1 MNFFQFVFQDWHINK
16 GNIKFRIFLVLFRVA
31 NFCSLKPWYKYLGLP
46 YIILYKFLI
55 QWIFTLEVPYNIS
68 IGRNFSIYH
77 GQALIL
83 NYDVVI
89 GANCTLRHC
98 TTIGVKTLANGE
110 ESAAPIIGDNVDVGN
125 NVSIIGN
132 VCIGN
137 NVKIGSGTVVIKDIE
152 SNCIAVGNP
161 ARQILMNR
169 A

>member
-1 MNFFQFVFQDWHINK
+1 M
-16 GNIKFRIFLVLFRVA
+16 
-31 NFCSLKPWYKYLGLP
+31 
-46 YIILYKFLI
+46 
-55 QWIFTLEVPYNIS
+55 
-68 IGRNFSIYH
+68 
-77 GQALIL
+77 
-83 NYDVVI
+83 
-89 GANCTLRHC
+89 
-98 TTIGVKTLANGE
+98 ANGE